1 MNNFNNVGTLEKLA
15 KELKELGYEVYGY
28 KPEGYW
34 ENDYSSIYV
43 GRKGNKIVGYVS
55 RDYEGFYTI
64 GRAYKPNIESGSG
77 VVIMDG
83 LVDSQVVADRV
94 LNAIEFKVSEE
105 WKDIREWYAYEKKF
119 GLFKKV

>member
-1 MNNFNNVGTLEKLA
+1 MGTLEKLA

-28 KPEGYW
+28 KPENYW

-64 GRAYKPNIESGSG
+64 GRAYKPNTESGSR

-83 LVDSQVVADRV
+83 LVDSQMVADRV